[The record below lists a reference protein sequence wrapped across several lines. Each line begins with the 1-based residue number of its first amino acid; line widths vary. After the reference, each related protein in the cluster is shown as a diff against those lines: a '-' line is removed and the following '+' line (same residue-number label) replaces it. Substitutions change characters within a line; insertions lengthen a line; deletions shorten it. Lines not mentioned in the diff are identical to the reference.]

1 MFRNCCYFL
10 QAMTVIVLITFL
22 VMNKHL
28 YYKYLFSE
36 HSVVQIKEKFKEKET
51 IQQVKP
57 KSFSNITEQIQSIND
72 TFTSLLKTG
81 LQVKTSELV
90 NGLQK

>member
-1 MFRNCCYFL
+1 
-10 QAMTVIVLITFL
+10 
-22 VMNKHL
+22 MNKHL

-36 HSVVQIKEKFKEKET
+36 HSVVQTKEKFKEKET